1 MRCSPNELLSE
12 TYILISFISFPRVGN
27 GLRRNFQKKAAI
39 MGQIVVSEKRSID
52 ASAKNVIYN
61 GNEIENGRG
70 HVMCAPYWTNA
81 RLF

>member
-1 MRCSPNELLSE
+1 
-12 TYILISFISFPRVGN
+12 
-27 GLRRNFQKKAAI
+27 
-39 MGQIVVSEKRSID
+39 VSEKRSID

-81 RLF
+81 RLSREKNVVPPHFYTTHL